1 MHDAMNN
8 IGQLVSKV
16 LVLDEVGMG
25 FDSLK
30 AFYEECGLV
39 GIRAQKNDAAS
50 VMAILKSNV
59 DLGGIMLH
67 ENFNDNG
74 LALARDIHA
83 MRPELPIFLR
93 RDAIASVAG
102 LSEKD
107 AAIFRCAYTLNDLQ
121 VLKDSLAASIFN
133 RIYPNDLVRGI
144 TQITSIALGA
154 VFRNCEIE
162 VETPYLVKDR
172 IIYGEVFSMIAIESG
187 WCRGYMMLQAEESAM
202 MDMIQRAAQADNA
215 QNPQVTFRALNN
227 VLSEATNLVW
237 GAFKNRYV
245 GQEQNP
251 DNLLLTQVPIIIN
264 HQRHFI
270 SFGSDDPQLC
280 IKYVLRDSLQA
291 HAAPVILF
299 QRFVFNLN
307 WSPDQFRETTV
318 ESLVDSGELELF

>member
-1 MHDAMNN
+1 MNN
-8 IGQLVSKV
+8 PDSGINQLVSKV
-16 LVLDEVGMG
+16 LVLEHTGIA

-39 GIRAQKNDAAS
+39 GIRPQKNDAAS
-50 VMAILKSNV
+50 VMTILRSNV
-59 DLGGIMLH
+59 DLGGIMLY
-67 ENFNDNG
+67 EDFNENG
-74 LALARDIHA
+74 LTLAREIHA

-93 RDAIASVAG
+93 RDTVASVAG

-107 AAIFRCAYTLNDLQ
+107 ASMFRCAYTLSDLH
-121 VLKDSLAASIFN
+121 LLRESLAASIFN

-144 TQITSIALGA
+144 TQITSASLA
-154 VFRNCEIE
+154 SVFRDCDIE

-172 IIYGEVFSMIAIESG
+172 IIYGEVFSMIAIESN
-187 WCRGYMMLQAEESAM
+187 WCRGYMMLQVEENAM
-202 MDMIQRAAQADNA
+202 MEIMRHAAANDA
-215 QNPQVTFRALNN
+215 EPVTFRELNN

-245 GQEQNP
+245 GQDQNK

-280 IKYVLRDSLQA
+280 LKYILRLRAQPD
-291 HAAPVILF
+291 AAPVFLF

-307 WSPDQFRETTV
+307 WSPDEFRETSV

>member
-1 MHDAMNN
+1 MADPMND
-8 IGQLVSKV
+8 IRELVSKV
-16 LVLDEVGMG
+16 LVLDEGGMG

-50 VMAILKSNV
+50 VMTILKSNV
-59 DLGGIMLH
+59 DLGGIMLYEH
-67 ENFNDNG
+67 FNDNG
-74 LALARDIHA
+74 LALAREIHA

-93 RDAIASVAG
+93 RDTVASVAG

-107 AAIFRCAYTLNDLQ
+107 ASMFRCAYTLSDLQ
-121 VLKDSLAASIFN
+121 LLRDSLAASIFN

-144 TQITSIALGA
+144 TQITTASLAS
-154 VFRNCEIE
+154 VFRDCDIE

-172 IIYGEVFSMIAIESG
+172 IIYGEVFSMIAIESN
-187 WCRGYMMLQAEESAM
+187 WCRGYMMLQAQEEAM
-202 MDMIQRAAQADNA
+202 MDVIRHTAADAA
-215 QNPQVTFRALNN
+215 SVTFRELNN

-245 GQEQNP
+245 GQEQNK

-280 IKYVLRDSLQA
+280 LKYILRDSRQPE
-291 HAAPVILF
+291 AAPVILF

-307 WSPDQFRETTV
+307 WSPDEFRETSV